1 MPRPTAVRKDFRHL
15 MTYQRK
21 AFQGGSGGP
30 GVASGPNSRLWTGAC
45 HGLFALLV
53 AVNSVRLLRHAMWGD
68 ELQAFMIALSS
79 RGPLELFHN
88 LRYEGHPGLW
98 HLLLWLVTR
107 FTADPLAMQ
116 ILHLAIALAVWLL
129 IYRWSP
135 FTAAEKFL
143 LLLSYFLFWEYFV
156 LSRGYA
162 LMTLLGFGFVAL
174 RAWRPRRLV
183 LAWMLLGLLAN
194 TEVYGAIWSIAFA
207 VFLVVQHRAQPRQL
221 ILGGAV
227 YAILLVIAIATMA
240 PAPGTVGAPG
250 MVVHAAFG
258 LSLDRFLAV
267 AGLPI
272 DALFPIDTGWIVDFL
287 KSRSVEWPP
296 FWNPR
301 PLTVLALYPSLAR
314 PRLVVPLALA
324 ALIGGAWLVARNRR
338 TLTSLPVAE
347 LGVGWFGVFT
357 FAYLWWQ
364 PFNPRYAGILFVM
377 LLGAMWSLRCQDP
390 RRAPRWWIALLIPNA
405 IAGMYTL
412 QSELHPFTE
421 ARDTALWLKQ
431 NDLAQ
436 NFLVGAP
443 DFVASSIAGYLGR
456 PIYYLECQCEG
467 TFIEWNVPRARVLDG
482 TETVSRVRHAMAIAG
497 TREAVLLRNRETA
510 AESEAYAT
518 APDLSFTLL
527 RSFTGGV
534 MTYQDY
540 LIYRV
545 EASPTPMRP

>member
-1 MPRPTAVRKDFRHL
+1 MGYEQRVFR
-15 MTYQRK
+15 
-21 AFQGGSGGP
+21 GGFGDHGF
-30 GVASGPNSRLWTGAC
+30 AAGPNSRLWTAAC
-45 HGLFALLV
+45 HLLFALLV
-53 AVNSVRLLRHAMWGD
+53 VANSVRMLRHAMWGD
-68 ELQAFMIALSS
+68 ELQAFMIALAS

-88 LRYEGHPGLW
+88 LRYDGHPGLW
-98 HLLLWLVTR
+98 HALLWLVTR
-107 FTADPLAMQ
+107 FTADPLAMK

-162 LMTLLGFGFVAL
+162 LMTLLGLGFVAL

-183 LAWMLLGLLAN
+183 LAWVLLGLLAN
-194 TEVYGAIWSIAFA
+194 TAVYGAIWSIAFA

-227 YAILLVIAIATMA
+227 YAILVALAIATMA

-250 MVVHAAFG
+250 MVVHASYG

-272 DALFPIDTGWIVDFL
+272 DALFPIDTGWIADFL
-287 KSRSVEWPP
+287 RSRSVDWPP

-301 PLTVLALYPSLAR
+301 PLAVLALYPSLAK

-324 ALIGGAWLVARNRR
+324 ALIGGAWLFARHRR
-338 TLTSLPVAE
+338 TLASLPVAE
-347 LGVGWFGVFT
+347 LAIGWFGVFA

-364 PFNPRYAGILFVM
+364 PFNSRYAGILFVM
-377 LLGAMWSLRCQDP
+377 LVGAMWSLRCRAP
-390 RRAPRWWIALLIPNA
+390 LRAPRWWIALLIPNA
-405 IAGMYTL
+405 IAGIYTL
-412 QSELHPFTE
+412 QSELRPFTE
-421 ARDTALWLKQ
+421 ARDTALWLKR
-431 NDLAQ
+431 NGLAQ

-443 DFVASSIAGYLGR
+443 DLAASSVAAYLGR
-456 PIYYLECQCEG
+456 PIYYLECQCDG
-467 TFIEWNVPRARVLDG
+467 TFIEWNVPRAHFFDG
-482 TETVSRVRHAMAIAG
+482 TETVPRVRRAMAIAG
-497 TREAVLLRNRETA
+497 AREAVLLRNQETP

-534 MTYQDY
+534 LSYQDY

-545 EASPTPMRP
+545 EARPTPLRP